1 MSMKKTQVQLPD
13 ELYIALKRLAS
24 AKEWSLAEAV
34 RRGAEQI
41 LIMYPQYKSEAIPTA
56 PPRPLKLGKFKS
68 NGESWRELA
77 NLAED

>member
-1 MSMKKTQVQLPD
+1 MKKTQLQLPD
-13 ELYIALKRLAS
+13 ELYLALKRLAS

-41 LIMYPQYKSEAIPTA
+41 LIMYPQYKSEVIPTT
-56 PPRPLKLGKFKS
+56 PPRPLKLGKFRS
-68 NGESWRELA
+68 NSESWREMA

>member
-1 MSMKKTQVQLPD
+1 MSMKKTQLQLPD
-13 ELYIALKRLAS
+13 ELYAALKRLAS

-41 LIMYPQYKSEAIPTA
+41 LIMYPHYKSEAIPTS
-56 PPRPLKLGKFKS
+56 PPKPLKLGKFKS
-68 NGESWRELA
+68 EITRWRELA